1 MIEIYAEFFRKE
13 EKNKFVEELPSE
25 VSLRKNRNSCFIECP
40 DESSKHL
47 VINVLERHGVSFQE
61 I

>member
-13 EKNKFVEELPSE
+13 EKNRFVEELPPE
-25 VSLRKNRNSCFIECP
+25 VSLKKTRNSCFIECP
-40 DESSKHL
+40 DKSAKQL

-61 I
+61 T